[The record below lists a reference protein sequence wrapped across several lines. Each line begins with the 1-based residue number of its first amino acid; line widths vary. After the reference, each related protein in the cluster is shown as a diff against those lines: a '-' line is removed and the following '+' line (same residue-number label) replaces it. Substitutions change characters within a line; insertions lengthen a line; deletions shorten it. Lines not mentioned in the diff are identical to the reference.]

1 MASHK
6 QSFQCFDTITDDPPL
21 KPSFPHGHC
30 SARSFRD
37 SSGSTRLE
45 PLEDRACYLCVD
57 HQQAKTM
64 ASGAYSNPWYH
75 LQTHPHAQQYTNRR
89 PFRPEEAP
97 EQSEDHHHH
106 HHHRHSR
113 KIVLVKNSD
122 PSVRRTIVLHRK
134 SLCSLSLFMDEV
146 SELMQCLIRKL
157 YTLQGHKIDSVQ
169 SLLQCPSVL
178 VCVGR
183 EPFHPLLLDSFRKNS
198 YDKLPRLN
206 IKPRSSVCS
215 DEKGAKRN
223 VNFGLETNRSVI
235 HPKCDSSKRS
245 GGPST
250 SSEKMFPNRL
260 TNLPTNSLPPGH
272 RGDCPHTGE
281 NMMDDDIEKRVL
293 VNQDGSLSMEM
304 KVRFRL
310 LHNETLHWSTE
321 VKKSKSSFNE
331 SHDDAYPFSHCSAES
346 CSEADSISVGE
357 EEETSSTKCYQ
368 RHFEEPHCQH
378 CCAHCQEY
386 GMWKN
391 PVPPSQRSVRRI
403 RSSSSSASSRRIV
416 CKKASTDSMRTMSSE
431 EYTEHLVEKAT
442 CIQQTIGQQ
451 GDTMIEECTINHCC
465 SRSEV
470 RSVSPKTKSTSGI
483 EDKREN
489 IQASDNDENRPDVI
503 SSNLPKDQ
511 FSVQITLPVEED
523 ERPISVVSTSSQILA
538 SLKEDQDDEEVS
550 LPPSISRAS
559 RGQQEDEESKDVEPS
574 PCSVTPSK
582 SPRPPSKALSSG
594 QSKTSRRFASPEVG
608 DKAARSEASASPKSL
623 SGSKTCECVVS
634 KDITTPGSFESNG
647 QLEDMDVQDTE
658 TEERAL
664 SAMSA
669 KSKMSTKSLS
679 ELSTPY
685 ENDQESTEVND
696 EIIEERCSSA
706 ISIKSNTSGKSN
718 TTNLSKVQVQDGRAH
733 SAMSIKSHRS
743 DKSRNSEV
751 SDNVSTEHNSEVR
764 TSSAMSVKSNTSVR
778 SKLSE
783 SCFDELAYLQDNV
796 EERPVSA
803 VSSESSICVKSIQS
817 KETQSAPDGACE
829 ERIAE
834 KASSVKSGTSNKS
847 GIEDQ
852 IEERVHSSISTH
864 SNISARSR
872 MSIELSELEA
882 EQDRAPSSVSI
893 KSTVSQKSDISEAA
907 YLQEGGECLNSVDA
921 SVQLNTPEA
930 ESATQVELPGER
942 SPSSLSSISNISK
955 RSRTSKISEADQD
968 EAQENEDVQE
978 RASSTISVSST
989 ISASSRKSKKT
1000 PIPGSG
1006 EEMKERVP
1014 SVLSIKSNAS
1024 LKSKKSKMEEEETE
1038 NRVSSALSVKSE
1050 SKKSKGSGMVADIM
1064 ADRDDLRSASVLS
1077 SKSNISA
1084 KSVKSMVSEKDQT
1097 EEREGAY
1104 SAQSNQSGVTVSDGV
1119 EIAEERALSAMS
1131 SKSNAS
1137 ERLKKSKNLK
1147 VPFALPGEAEHQT
1160 EERSQSAL
1168 SARSSVSTRSNKSR
1182 ISDVLTDEVV
1192 DAAEEEEEEK
1202 EERASSALSA
1212 KSNVSAKTKKSNVS
1226 GTDVNTHNKEKGDR
1240 VPSAMSEKSD
1250 ISTKTS
1256 ISAKSKASKVSELQ
1270 TEEPDEKYQEER
1282 ASSALS
1288 AKSNVSAKSKKSNVS
1303 ETDVNTDNKEKGDRV
1318 PSAMSEKSDISTKT
1332 SISAK
1337 SKASKVLEVEA
1348 EEPDEKDQVEERA
1361 SSALSA
1367 KSNVSAKSK
1376 KSNVSG
1382 TDVNTD
1388 NKEKGDRVPSAMSE
1402 KSDISTKTSI
1412 SAKSKASKVSEVEAE
1427 EPDEKYQEE
1436 RASSALSVKS
1446 NLSAKSKKSNMSGTD
1461 VNTNT
1466 KEKWDRLPSAMS
1478 EKSDISTKT
1487 SISAKSKASKV
1498 SEVRSEEPDDEE
1510 SEVKSPSERSNKS
1523 NHLEEVQNL
1532 DRPPSGI
1539 SLLSEA
1545 TLDENEI
1552 SNEEEIQERAPSAV
1566 SAKSNSS
1573 VRSRASRVSEI
1584 IIVEPNEQNVKRAPS
1599 SRSLKSVVSGRSG
1612 PEDPVNEDKLK
1623 EARTESA
1630 LSSIS
1635 NISARSN
1642 KSEDS
1647 KLTGN
1652 VQQRAQSTASVT
1664 SKTSTRS
1671 QRSNIS
1677 GVVPKETENTDTG
1690 DVRSSSAMS
1699 AKSCASEKSKHSERT
1714 VEEDDEANELV
1725 ERTSSLSVKSTPS
1738 TTSDAIVK
1746 SSVVPT
1752 KSNASAKSL
1761 LSEAEEP
1768 DGRSTSVVS
1777 NTSAESKVSKAGV
1790 DKKTNRSVSSDS
1802 ERLLTPTS
1810 TSVSIGIVEDYE
1822 VDDVEEIDEGAV
1834 SMNSRT
1840 SGSSK
1845 TEICGRSDQCLTES
1859 TVPITTETTRTPE
1872 ERPKSLASA
1881 KSNVSSKSKSNCSH
1895 CSSTF
1900 PRDPNQDK
1908 DDVASNKSS
1917 KTKNLDTSSANG
1929 SERQSTPTEE
1939 IRPSSK
1945 ASGMS
1950 VHSEVTGQ
1958 EKTGSPDVTHKSQ
1971 SVCSKCSSTQQKRPI
1986 SSASAKEGNA
1996 AEVIDRPKSNIS
2008 SSSSHLK
2015 VNGQKNDVK
2024 TSVTVNGSNNK
2035 LSTRSIQK
2043 FEDNTPRGHS
2053 STSSVTSGNHLSP
2066 IPPKSPRKSKKTV
2079 ILLSGSNDSVLSQT
2093 VPALDPR
2100 EEHTDCLN
2108 IAAEQSCKSDRN
2120 VSDIKSEKSS
2130 KCRKRIGSDSSG
2142 HKMDEDMS
2150 ELSPSCL
2157 PNASPTEVVNEWLRK
2172 IPSDTTLCDLGDEF
2186 HENFDS
2192 IEPLCTSH
2200 VPSEDENKHETLR
2213 HGLTKLETQPEREDA
2228 NVMNAE
2234 GVIDKKVAEGDHSQR
2249 GEEPKMFNSSVL
2261 VMKVLLSSKLN
2272 RCNSLPEVSHVYG
2285 RKLSTSAQG
2294 LLDCLANLQL
2304 LDFGSSDEDGKKEKY
2319 QELMSILKSLW
2330 LCDPTDSEKTS
2341 KERNNH
2347 LDKEFKA
2354 RSSSGVDVN
2363 SGSTGSGKSSVNDG
2377 TQAQINTE
2385 CEGLDNLT
2393 KVEEVDETVEEEA
2406 SETPVSNDDS
2416 ASQAQRTPETKDTV
2430 EEKLKDVR
2438 GSDETIRNNDSP
2450 RELIET
2456 PISSNKSSGNNN
2468 NETESDRQEDTSSSS
2483 APTLQRGNFS
2493 KRLSQ
2498 DPDPVWVLNLLN
2510 KLEKQFMTNYV
2521 AAMAEFKVRWNL
2533 DDNEQLDV
2541 MIRELQDEVRRRI
2554 QTSID
2559 RELRKI
2565 QGRAGRP
2572 RPPKETM
2579 SRESTVQTEQ
2589 KRRRLKVMR
2598 NQSIDPQPKSDDDN
2612 TMTGTDFSDQR
2623 SDDEY
2628 CPCDTCLKKKM
2639 ASKQVLPVEMMNSA
2653 PVMMDFDLRRIL
2665 QTKKSSPTNENIG
2678 GIPSEST
2685 VSKKEREHVVLQAV
2699 KEEDEKEG
2707 VNKEMFAPSDQ
2718 EFKEDYEKQE
2728 SEEGG
2733 EEDNASS
2740 TYEEDSSVKQ
2750 AKIGEIAEM
2759 SNNTITAQHKGA
2771 EQDEEQEQ
2779 NDETDSNE
2787 MSVKESES
2795 SSKIN
2800 DELDEDVAND
2810 DISEFDDIM
2819 QAETAKEEAPEEY
2832 VEEESEE
2839 LDETAYEE
2847 GETTGEDTV
2856 ENRQNAK
2863 ALAAEEHDIA
2873 GNETAED
2880 GETAEGET
2888 VEDKTLD
2895 DGQTPEA
2902 ETTREDKIT
2911 EDETGEEGETVN
2923 DKTAE
2928 EDEVDEHFTA
2938 EDGQTAEDE
2947 TGEEGETVNENTAKE
2962 HEVDENVTAEDGQ
2975 TAEDETGEDKTAE
2988 EHEVDENDTAE
2999 DGQTAEDE
3007 TAEEDKVEENF
3018 TAEDGQT
3025 AEDET
3030 GEEGETVNENT
3041 AKEHE
3046 VDENFTAED
3055 GQTAE
3060 DETGEDKTAE
3070 EDEVDENDTAED
3082 GQTAEDETGEEVE
3095 KGNNNSVEE
3104 DEEVENES
3112 ADNEQTAEDET
3123 GEEVETGNYDTG
3135 EEHEAAENETAEDSE
3150 TASKDG
3156 QTSEAETA
3164 GEDKI
3169 TEDETAEEDETTA
3182 KSESLEDG
3190 QTAESETAGEDIITE
3205 DETAQEGET
3214 TAKIESVEDGQTAG
3228 EDDITEDETVE
3239 GETSANNESVEN
3251 AEDETTEDGDTG
3263 DNQTA
3268 VKGETVNDDTVE
3280 ECEMA
3285 ENESVEDG
3293 QTAEAETAG
3302 ETDTG
3307 DDDTADVGTAEAQ
3320 TEVSE
3325 DKATVEDGTT
3335 AEDKNAELELAER
3348 KQTPDHETTVDE
3360 RDKSQS
3366 DVEEVSCGAAKEE
3379 EDILSNPEDAEYLDN
3394 LTNLEVVE
3402 DETSLKNKGDV
3413 VLHSVDDNGEESE
3426 TEDDG
3431 VEIIANK
3438 CGLVAN
3444 IGESDEAGD
3453 EAEDDTEPD
3462 LETDEGEHDGNT
3474 PASQPVVEPKQM
3486 DEKPDGEALSNALV
3500 EFEDGADADGE
3511 DSETEELSQ
3520 VVESEGKPQ
3529 EKTPRKTFKM
3539 LVHAVNFLRLSATG
3553 QPERREECNEHEVE
3567 DEETREDESDD
3578 ARGSSCVEKD
3588 KVEELNGNE
3597 KGKLSDITEDT
3608 AEEEQDQTNETN
3620 DDSKDSEW
3628 ESSENALQKQ
3638 MTKSSMESQPGSI
3651 EEVHEELTK
3660 NQNGLNH
3667 LKANP

>member
-852 IEERVHSSISTH
+852 
-864 SNISARSR
+864 
-872 MSIELSELEA
+872 
-882 EQDRAPSSVSI
+882 RAPSSVSI

-2928 EDEVDEHFTA
+2928 EDEVDE
-2938 EDGQTAEDE
+2938 
-2947 TGEEGETVNENTAKE
+2947 
-2962 HEVDENVTAEDGQ
+2962 
-2975 TAEDETGEDKTAE
+2975 
-2988 EHEVDENDTAE
+2988 NDTAE

-3046 VDENFTAED
+3046 VDENF
-3055 GQTAE
+3055 
-3060 DETGEDKTAE
+3060 
-3070 EDEVDENDTAED
+3070 TAED